1 MRTGRPRSFCTD
13 TVLDRA
19 LTVFWRHGYEGA
31 SITDLTAAMGIN
43 TPSLYAAFG
52 SKEGLFRAV
61 LERYDARRKI
71 FMDEVLAATNAKTV
85 ARLFLEGVAK
95 FAADTS
101 GRNPPGCFSV
111 QSGLSCTDRDIPDAL
126 AKYRADKERMLCG
139 RFERAR
145 KEGDLPKRA
154 DPAAL
159 ARYLMTVANGMCVQA
174 STGSSTKDLLATAE
188 FALAAWPG
196 GQEEQPKQRRPRA
209 RAAPAAPVR

>member
-19 LTVFWRHGYEGA
+19 LTVFWQHGYEGA
-31 SITDLTAAMGIN
+31 SIADLTAAMGIN

-61 LERYDARRKI
+61 LERYDARRKV
-71 FMDEVLAATNAKTV
+71 FMDEVLAGTNAKTV

-95 FAADTS
+95 FSADTS

-111 QSGLSCTDRDIPDAL
+111 QSGLSCTERDIPDAL
-126 AKYRADKERMLCG
+126 AKYRADKERLLRE

-145 KEGDLPKRA
+145 KEGDLPKNA

-174 STGSSTKDLLATAE
+174 STGSSTRDLLATAE
-188 FALAAWPG
+188 LALAAWPG
-196 GQEEQPKQRRPRA
+196 AQAQKSRRRTLRSRPI
-209 RAAPAAPVR
+209 AAHA